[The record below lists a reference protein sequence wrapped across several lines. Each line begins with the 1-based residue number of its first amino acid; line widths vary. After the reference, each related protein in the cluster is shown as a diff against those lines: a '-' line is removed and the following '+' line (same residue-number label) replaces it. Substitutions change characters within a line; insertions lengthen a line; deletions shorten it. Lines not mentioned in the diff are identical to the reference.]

1 MMRTLLAASILLALV
16 SPASANSVNVFAVG
30 NGVLT
35 EFIANGDGH
44 DIIVI
49 GDRSARR
56 LRTGACIL
64 VVGANID
71 LGTEN
76 HGTTIVPGSDRAGI
90 HRALRRTLATLPNQG
105 KSLHQWD
112 VDLDA
117 ALDKYKEHCGGN
129 L

>member
-1 MMRTLLAASILLALV
+1 MRVLLAAAILVALA
-16 SPASANSVNVFAVG
+16 SPASANSVNIFAVG

-35 EFIANGDGH
+35 EFIANGEGH

-49 GDRSARR
+49 GDRSVRR
-56 LRTGACIL
+56 LQRGACLI
-64 VVGANID
+64 VIGENID
-71 LGTEN
+71 LGIEN
-76 HGTTIVPGSDRAGI
+76 HGTTIVPGSDRESI

-112 VDLDA
+112 ADLDA